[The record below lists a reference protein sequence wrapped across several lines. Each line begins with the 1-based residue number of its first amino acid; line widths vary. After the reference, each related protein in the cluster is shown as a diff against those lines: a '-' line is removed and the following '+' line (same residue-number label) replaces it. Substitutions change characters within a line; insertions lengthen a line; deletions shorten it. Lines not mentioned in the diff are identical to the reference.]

1 MESLSM
7 ETEESVID
15 GRVETPVDEKPVE
28 VTPVQVCET
37 RVQTPEM
44 EKLLD
49 QPVNTLD
56 VTKLSYEVQQG
67 YRVFVEMSGDS
78 YKNVTWPFMEPVDAE
93 ALGLWDYHEKI
104 KEPMSLHQIGCKF
117 NKYEYNSIT
126 EVIADIRLI
135 LENCYRYNGANHWVS
150 KLGHKMEKILEQKL
164 ALLNRSLRDKVSLE
178 ATMTLKNDFVTAAVP
193 GEGMGRRRTVPRVSY
208 NKMINGEESSSLLT
222 HLKIQED
229 IEERER
235 RRVREK
241 EKKEANLV
249 LLQDLAEWEEKELGA
264 DVMKQLHSL
273 WEIPSLASLLFLL
286 KDCLYIPDLSI
297 TELELSFVYAN
308 KSSLLA
314 RIYTA
319 LLVTPHQRKSLF
331 KKPPMKF
338 KVWES
343 KLCERMNIW
352 YKAAEKDGQELICH
366 QYGLD
371 MALFDVLGD
380 LNPLSDKSYMDLTL
394 HQRVWI
400 LKCLCDNSLVRDYD
414 VREHLAYTPATDQRE
429 LLLGYDRDNWSYVY
443 FPIFSSTDLRVYK
456 QCPLEFPAVTKR
468 KKKIT
473 PPTAPPPPLGKT
485 KMTPARP
492 ATPTQVKRN
501 SRLRKL
507 REVTPSP
514 EPETASAAME
524 EEDATEPKNSISEG
538 FELVAYDIET
548 LQRLCEQFDEPPLP
562 PKKRGRKPKPPPPR
576 KKCEVDLHQTLCA
589 LFEDLEKYEVSFS
602 KLLSKAKIKIMKES
616 QEPEPEEEP
625 EEIIQDEEEE
635 LEEWGSEGSIGD
647 EIQDAGAQ
655 NMSSDEDFVLET
667 EEHGKNSKAPETK
680 TDHEQEKNKGV
691 SATPVIMIPQ
701 KRKAELENSSNERKQ
716 FKASAHPVN
725 ESKPCSISIQTTPLK
740 IKKQKKTTD
749 VKSTSTGVSQAK
761 SSVVPQVSSVIHVP
775 SGLRMVK
782 DGRVSVGTARSGV
795 STANTNTVTGTT
807 LKTLTSGGVLV
818 VASSPSGNINQANSS
833 TFRIHPKLPVIL
845 NKAGSATVPKVKS
858 TVAEGT
864 SNTASK
870 NISPTASAT
879 QQSPAQLA
887 ATLPGIGKVMFVT
900 STGVPLQVLRAVP
913 VSKQSLLQGI
923 SVTLGSTTSSSP
935 VQVVSSSSGQSSSAS
950 AVART
955 SNSTSGNLTSTTSS
969 PSTTVPVQLVKQ
981 MPASCQ
987 PIAQIKTSNTD
998 FAVNSN
1004 SSSSSLPAST
1014 RATVPLNVLNAA
1026 LGLKSTSGQA
1036 KLVTTV
1042 TSNNESSSHN
1052 VSLTSLA
1059 LVQTGAVQP
1068 SSSSSPVQSTG
1079 PQTPSSKV
1087 VLSVVAPNA
1096 ASKSSTSQPTSNVMT
1111 TSASPVNPAVIL
1123 LRHPVTGGVMPVTLK
1138 GGTVVVTTPSTTQ
1151 QVVLIRNSNVV
1162 SSSSTTNAVTVVSS
1176 LGGKVVLS
1184 PSVSSTKQGVFQ
1196 CKPKISSILPASKP
1210 LDKESMTSLAEGST
1224 STADSLSGL
1233 INSTAQATLPITKE
1247 ITSTTTL
1254 GSNLTALVKTE
1265 AHSKPTSCS
1274 NDEQFATKTNTSAQA
1289 SSSNG
1294 QPCDE
1299 ELNRLYDYE
1308 VSHAGDANQTLLGT
1322 TKPSDKVTITT
1333 AAIDS
1338 RLRQINL
1345 TKTEENVQP
1354 SKTISPGLERT
1365 PGSNIDNEKLD
1376 LSKKGKVIKNSGDLS
1391 LDLTC
1396 YETSVGDST
1405 GCEESD
1411 DSAPN
1416 GRCREVLNNEGKL
1429 CNGIAC
1435 AVSQTNSPKENKV
1448 DCRERNIPA
1457 KTDQISNGIL
1467 VTKS

>member
-1 MESLSM
+1 MYSL
-7 ETEESVID
+7 
-15 GRVETPVDEKPVE
+15 
-28 VTPVQVCET
+28 
-37 RVQTPEM
+37 
-44 EKLLD
+44 
-49 QPVNTLD
+49 
-56 VTKLSYEVQQG
+56 
-67 YRVFVEMSGDS
+67 
-78 YKNVTWPFMEPVDAE
+78 
-93 ALGLWDYHEKI
+93 
-104 KEPMSLHQIGCKF
+104 
-117 NKYEYNSIT
+117 
-126 EVIADIRLI
+126 
-135 LENCYRYNGANHWVS
+135 
-150 KLGHKMEKILEQKL
+150 
-164 ALLNRSLRDKVSLE
+164 
-178 ATMTLKNDFVTAAVP
+178 
-193 GEGMGRRRTVPRVSY
+193 
-208 NKMINGEESSSLLT
+208 
-222 HLKIQED
+222 
-229 IEERER
+229 
-235 RRVREK
+235 
-241 EKKEANLV
+241 
-249 LLQDLAEWEEKELGA
+249 
-264 DVMKQLHSL
+264 
-273 WEIPSLASLLFLL
+273 
-286 KDCLYIPDLSI
+286 
-297 TELELSFVYAN
+297 
-308 KSSLLA
+308 
-314 RIYTA
+314 
-319 LLVTPHQRKSLF
+319 
-331 KKPPMKF
+331 
-338 KVWES
+338 
-343 KLCERMNIW
+343 
-352 YKAAEKDGQELICH
+352 
-366 QYGLD
+366 
-371 MALFDVLGD
+371 
-380 LNPLSDKSYMDLTL
+380 
-394 HQRVWI
+394 
-400 LKCLCDNSLVRDYD
+400 
-414 VREHLAYTPATDQRE
+414 
-429 LLLGYDRDNWSYVY
+429 
-443 FPIFSSTDLRVYK
+443 
-456 QCPLEFPAVTKR
+456 
-468 KKKIT
+468 
-473 PPTAPPPPLGKT
+473 
-485 KMTPARP
+485 
-492 ATPTQVKRN
+492 
-501 SRLRKL
+501 
-507 REVTPSP
+507 
-514 EPETASAAME
+514 
-524 EEDATEPKNSISEG
+524 
-538 FELVAYDIET
+538 
-548 LQRLCEQFDEPPLP
+548 
-562 PKKRGRKPKPPPPR
+562 
-576 KKCEVDLHQTLCA
+576 
-589 LFEDLEKYEVSFS
+589 
-602 KLLSKAKIKIMKES
+602 
-616 QEPEPEEEP
+616 

-667 EEHGKNSKAPETK
+667 EEHGKNSKVPETK
-680 TDHEQEKNKGV
+680 TDHEQDKNKGV
-691 SATPVIMIPQ
+691 SGTPVIMIPQ

-716 FKASAHPVN
+716 FKASTHPVN

-740 IKKQKKTTD
+740 IKKQKKATD

-782 DGRVSVGTARSGV
+782 DGRLSVGTARSGV

-818 VASSPSGNINQANSS
+818 VASSPSGNINQGNSS

-845 NKAGSATVPKVKS
+845 NKAASATVPKVKS
-858 TVAEGT
+858 TEAEGT

-870 NISPTASAT
+870 NISATASAT

-950 AVART
+950 AVARS
-955 SNSTSGNLTSTTSS
+955 SNSTSGHLTSTTSS

-981 MPASCQ
+981 TPASCQ

-998 FAVNSN
+998 FAANSN

-1036 KLVTTV
+1036 KLGTTV

-1224 STADSLSGL
+1224 STVDSLSGL

-1254 GSNLTALVKTE
+1254 GSNSTALVKTE

>member
-1 MESLSM
+1 
-7 ETEESVID
+7 
-15 GRVETPVDEKPVE
+15 
-28 VTPVQVCET
+28 
-37 RVQTPEM
+37 
-44 EKLLD
+44 
-49 QPVNTLD
+49 
-56 VTKLSYEVQQG
+56 
-67 YRVFVEMSGDS
+67 
-78 YKNVTWPFMEPVDAE
+78 
-93 ALGLWDYHEKI
+93 
-104 KEPMSLHQIGCKF
+104 
-117 NKYEYNSIT
+117 
-126 EVIADIRLI
+126 
-135 LENCYRYNGANHWVS
+135 
-150 KLGHKMEKILEQKL
+150 
-164 ALLNRSLRDKVSLE
+164 
-178 ATMTLKNDFVTAAVP
+178 
-193 GEGMGRRRTVPRVSY
+193 
-208 NKMINGEESSSLLT
+208 
-222 HLKIQED
+222 
-229 IEERER
+229 
-235 RRVREK
+235 
-241 EKKEANLV
+241 
-249 LLQDLAEWEEKELGA
+249 
-264 DVMKQLHSL
+264 
-273 WEIPSLASLLFLL
+273 
-286 KDCLYIPDLSI
+286 
-297 TELELSFVYAN
+297 
-308 KSSLLA
+308 
-314 RIYTA
+314 
-319 LLVTPHQRKSLF
+319 
-331 KKPPMKF
+331 
-338 KVWES
+338 
-343 KLCERMNIW
+343 
-352 YKAAEKDGQELICH
+352 
-366 QYGLD
+366 
-371 MALFDVLGD
+371 
-380 LNPLSDKSYMDLTL
+380 
-394 HQRVWI
+394 
-400 LKCLCDNSLVRDYD
+400 
-414 VREHLAYTPATDQRE
+414 
-429 LLLGYDRDNWSYVY
+429 
-443 FPIFSSTDLRVYK
+443 
-456 QCPLEFPAVTKR
+456 
-468 KKKIT
+468 
-473 PPTAPPPPLGKT
+473 
-485 KMTPARP
+485 
-492 ATPTQVKRN
+492 
-501 SRLRKL
+501 
-507 REVTPSP
+507 
-514 EPETASAAME
+514 
-524 EEDATEPKNSISEG
+524 
-538 FELVAYDIET
+538 
-548 LQRLCEQFDEPPLP
+548 
-562 PKKRGRKPKPPPPR
+562 
-576 KKCEVDLHQTLCA
+576 
-589 LFEDLEKYEVSFS
+589 
-602 KLLSKAKIKIMKES
+602 
-616 QEPEPEEEP
+616 
-625 EEIIQDEEEE
+625 
-635 LEEWGSEGSIGD
+635 
-647 EIQDAGAQ
+647 
-655 NMSSDEDFVLET
+655 MSSDEDFVLET
-667 EEHGKNSKAPETK
+667 EEHGKNSKVPETK
-680 TDHEQEKNKGV
+680 TDHEQDKNKGV
-691 SATPVIMIPQ
+691 SGTPVIMIPQ

-716 FKASAHPVN
+716 FKASTHPVN

-740 IKKQKKTTD
+740 IKKQKKATD

-782 DGRVSVGTARSGV
+782 DGRLSVGTARSGV

-818 VASSPSGNINQANSS
+818 VASSPSGNINQGNSS

-845 NKAGSATVPKVKS
+845 NKAASATVPKVKS
-858 TVAEGT
+858 TEAEGT

-870 NISPTASAT
+870 NISATASAT

-950 AVART
+950 AVARS
-955 SNSTSGNLTSTTSS
+955 SNSTSGHLTSTTSS

-981 MPASCQ
+981 TPASCQ

-998 FAVNSN
+998 FAANSN

-1224 STADSLSGL
+1224 STVDSLSGL

-1254 GSNLTALVKTE
+1254 GSNSTALVKTE

>member
-1 MESLSM
+1 MIM
-7 ETEESVID
+7 
-15 GRVETPVDEKPVE
+15 
-28 VTPVQVCET
+28 
-37 RVQTPEM
+37 
-44 EKLLD
+44 
-49 QPVNTLD
+49 
-56 VTKLSYEVQQG
+56 
-67 YRVFVEMSGDS
+67 
-78 YKNVTWPFMEPVDAE
+78 
-93 ALGLWDYHEKI
+93 
-104 KEPMSLHQIGCKF
+104 
-117 NKYEYNSIT
+117 
-126 EVIADIRLI
+126 
-135 LENCYRYNGANHWVS
+135 
-150 KLGHKMEKILEQKL
+150 
-164 ALLNRSLRDKVSLE
+164 
-178 ATMTLKNDFVTAAVP
+178 TMFFF
-193 GEGMGRRRTVPRVSY
+193 SFFF
-208 NKMINGEESSSLLT
+208 
-222 HLKIQED
+222 
-229 IEERER
+229 
-235 RRVREK
+235 
-241 EKKEANLV
+241 
-249 LLQDLAEWEEKELGA
+249 
-264 DVMKQLHSL
+264 LHSL
-273 WEIPSLASLLFLL
+273 
-286 KDCLYIPDLSI
+286 
-297 TELELSFVYAN
+297 
-308 KSSLLA
+308 
-314 RIYTA
+314 
-319 LLVTPHQRKSLF
+319 
-331 KKPPMKF
+331 
-338 KVWES
+338 
-343 KLCERMNIW
+343 
-352 YKAAEKDGQELICH
+352 
-366 QYGLD
+366 
-371 MALFDVLGD
+371 
-380 LNPLSDKSYMDLTL
+380 
-394 HQRVWI
+394 
-400 LKCLCDNSLVRDYD
+400 
-414 VREHLAYTPATDQRE
+414 
-429 LLLGYDRDNWSYVY
+429 
-443 FPIFSSTDLRVYK
+443 
-456 QCPLEFPAVTKR
+456 
-468 KKKIT
+468 
-473 PPTAPPPPLGKT
+473 
-485 KMTPARP
+485 
-492 ATPTQVKRN
+492 
-501 SRLRKL
+501 
-507 REVTPSP
+507 
-514 EPETASAAME
+514 
-524 EEDATEPKNSISEG
+524 
-538 FELVAYDIET
+538 
-548 LQRLCEQFDEPPLP
+548 
-562 PKKRGRKPKPPPPR
+562 
-576 KKCEVDLHQTLCA
+576 
-589 LFEDLEKYEVSFS
+589 
-602 KLLSKAKIKIMKES
+602 
-616 QEPEPEEEP
+616 

-680 TDHEQEKNKGV
+680 TDHEQDKGV

-701 KRKAELENSSNERKQ
+701 KRKAELENPSNERKQ
-716 FKASAHPVN
+716 LKASTHPVN

-740 IKKQKKTTD
+740 IKKQKKATD

-782 DGRVSVGTARSGV
+782 DGRLSVGTARSGV

-818 VASSPSGNINQANSS
+818 VASSPSANINQANSS
-833 TFRIHPKLPVIL
+833 TFRIHPKHPVIL
-845 NKAGSATVPKVKS
+845 NKAASATVPKVKS
-858 TVAEGT
+858 TEAEAT

-870 NISPTASAT
+870 NISPTTSAT

-887 ATLPGIGKVMFVT
+887 ATLPGIGKVVFVT

-950 AVART
+950 AVARS
-955 SNSTSGNLTSTTSS
+955 SNSTSGHLTSTTSS

-981 MPASCQ
+981 TPASCQ

-998 FAVNSN
+998 FAANSN
-1004 SSSSSLPAST
+1004 SSSSSLSAST

-1059 LVQTGAVQP
+1059 LAQTGAVQP

-1079 PQTPSSKV
+1079 SQTPSSKV

-1096 ASKSSTSQPTSNVMT
+1096 ASKSSTSQPTSKVMT
-1111 TSASPVNPAVIL
+1111 TNASPVNPAVIL

-1224 STADSLSGL
+1224 STADSVSGL
-1233 INSTAQATLPITKE
+1233 INSTAQTTLPITKE

-1254 GSNLTALVKTE
+1254 GSNSTALVKTE

-1308 VSHAGDANQTLLGT
+1308 VSHAGDANQTLPDT

>member
-1 MESLSM
+1 MTMFFFTFFLYSL
-7 ETEESVID
+7 
-15 GRVETPVDEKPVE
+15 
-28 VTPVQVCET
+28 
-37 RVQTPEM
+37 
-44 EKLLD
+44 
-49 QPVNTLD
+49 
-56 VTKLSYEVQQG
+56 
-67 YRVFVEMSGDS
+67 
-78 YKNVTWPFMEPVDAE
+78 
-93 ALGLWDYHEKI
+93 
-104 KEPMSLHQIGCKF
+104 
-117 NKYEYNSIT
+117 
-126 EVIADIRLI
+126 
-135 LENCYRYNGANHWVS
+135 
-150 KLGHKMEKILEQKL
+150 
-164 ALLNRSLRDKVSLE
+164 
-178 ATMTLKNDFVTAAVP
+178 
-193 GEGMGRRRTVPRVSY
+193 
-208 NKMINGEESSSLLT
+208 
-222 HLKIQED
+222 
-229 IEERER
+229 
-235 RRVREK
+235 
-241 EKKEANLV
+241 
-249 LLQDLAEWEEKELGA
+249 
-264 DVMKQLHSL
+264 
-273 WEIPSLASLLFLL
+273 
-286 KDCLYIPDLSI
+286 
-297 TELELSFVYAN
+297 
-308 KSSLLA
+308 
-314 RIYTA
+314 
-319 LLVTPHQRKSLF
+319 
-331 KKPPMKF
+331 
-338 KVWES
+338 
-343 KLCERMNIW
+343 
-352 YKAAEKDGQELICH
+352 
-366 QYGLD
+366 
-371 MALFDVLGD
+371 
-380 LNPLSDKSYMDLTL
+380 
-394 HQRVWI
+394 
-400 LKCLCDNSLVRDYD
+400 
-414 VREHLAYTPATDQRE
+414 
-429 LLLGYDRDNWSYVY
+429 
-443 FPIFSSTDLRVYK
+443 
-456 QCPLEFPAVTKR
+456 
-468 KKKIT
+468 
-473 PPTAPPPPLGKT
+473 
-485 KMTPARP
+485 
-492 ATPTQVKRN
+492 
-501 SRLRKL
+501 
-507 REVTPSP
+507 
-514 EPETASAAME
+514 
-524 EEDATEPKNSISEG
+524 
-538 FELVAYDIET
+538 
-548 LQRLCEQFDEPPLP
+548 
-562 PKKRGRKPKPPPPR
+562 
-576 KKCEVDLHQTLCA
+576 
-589 LFEDLEKYEVSFS
+589 
-602 KLLSKAKIKIMKES
+602 
-616 QEPEPEEEP
+616 

-667 EEHGKNSKAPETK
+667 EEHGKNSKVPETK
-680 TDHEQEKNKGV
+680 TDHEQDKNKGV
-691 SATPVIMIPQ
+691 SGTPVIMIPQ

-716 FKASAHPVN
+716 FKASTHPVN

-740 IKKQKKTTD
+740 IKKQKKATD

-782 DGRVSVGTARSGV
+782 DGRLSVGTARSGV

-818 VASSPSGNINQANSS
+818 VASSPSGNINQGNSS

-845 NKAGSATVPKVKS
+845 NKAASATVPKVKS
-858 TVAEGT
+858 TEAEGT

-870 NISPTASAT
+870 NISPTVSAT

-950 AVART
+950 AVARS
-955 SNSTSGNLTSTTSS
+955 SNSTSGHLTSTTSS

-981 MPASCQ
+981 TPASCQ

-998 FAVNSN
+998 FAANSN

-1042 TSNNESSSHN
+1042 TSNKESSSRN

-1254 GSNLTALVKTE
+1254 GSNSTALVKTE

-1376 LSKKGKVIKNSGDLS
+1376 LSKKGKVIKSSGDLS

>member
-1 MESLSM
+1 
-7 ETEESVID
+7 
-15 GRVETPVDEKPVE
+15 
-28 VTPVQVCET
+28 
-37 RVQTPEM
+37 
-44 EKLLD
+44 
-49 QPVNTLD
+49 
-56 VTKLSYEVQQG
+56 
-67 YRVFVEMSGDS
+67 
-78 YKNVTWPFMEPVDAE
+78 
-93 ALGLWDYHEKI
+93 
-104 KEPMSLHQIGCKF
+104 
-117 NKYEYNSIT
+117 
-126 EVIADIRLI
+126 
-135 LENCYRYNGANHWVS
+135 
-150 KLGHKMEKILEQKL
+150 
-164 ALLNRSLRDKVSLE
+164 
-178 ATMTLKNDFVTAAVP
+178 
-193 GEGMGRRRTVPRVSY
+193 
-208 NKMINGEESSSLLT
+208 
-222 HLKIQED
+222 
-229 IEERER
+229 
-235 RRVREK
+235 
-241 EKKEANLV
+241 
-249 LLQDLAEWEEKELGA
+249 
-264 DVMKQLHSL
+264 
-273 WEIPSLASLLFLL
+273 
-286 KDCLYIPDLSI
+286 
-297 TELELSFVYAN
+297 
-308 KSSLLA
+308 
-314 RIYTA
+314 
-319 LLVTPHQRKSLF
+319 
-331 KKPPMKF
+331 
-338 KVWES
+338 
-343 KLCERMNIW
+343 
-352 YKAAEKDGQELICH
+352 
-366 QYGLD
+366 
-371 MALFDVLGD
+371 
-380 LNPLSDKSYMDLTL
+380 
-394 HQRVWI
+394 
-400 LKCLCDNSLVRDYD
+400 
-414 VREHLAYTPATDQRE
+414 
-429 LLLGYDRDNWSYVY
+429 
-443 FPIFSSTDLRVYK
+443 
-456 QCPLEFPAVTKR
+456 
-468 KKKIT
+468 
-473 PPTAPPPPLGKT
+473 
-485 KMTPARP
+485 
-492 ATPTQVKRN
+492 
-501 SRLRKL
+501 
-507 REVTPSP
+507 
-514 EPETASAAME
+514 
-524 EEDATEPKNSISEG
+524 
-538 FELVAYDIET
+538 
-548 LQRLCEQFDEPPLP
+548 
-562 PKKRGRKPKPPPPR
+562 
-576 KKCEVDLHQTLCA
+576 
-589 LFEDLEKYEVSFS
+589 
-602 KLLSKAKIKIMKES
+602 
-616 QEPEPEEEP
+616 
-625 EEIIQDEEEE
+625 
-635 LEEWGSEGSIGD
+635 
-647 EIQDAGAQ
+647 
-655 NMSSDEDFVLET
+655 MSSDEDFVLET

-680 TDHEQEKNKGV
+680 TDHEQDKNKGV
-691 SATPVIMIPQ
+691 SGTPVIMIPQ

-716 FKASAHPVN
+716 FKASTHPVN

-740 IKKQKKTTD
+740 IKKQKKATD

-782 DGRVSVGTARSGV
+782 DGRLSVGTARSGV

-818 VASSPSGNINQANSS
+818 VASSPSGNINQGNSS

-845 NKAGSATVPKVKS
+845 NKAASATVPKVKS
-858 TVAEGT
+858 TEAEGT

-950 AVART
+950 AVARS
-955 SNSTSGNLTSTTSS
+955 SNSTSGHLTSTTSS

-981 MPASCQ
+981 TPASCQ

-998 FAVNSN
+998 FAANSN

-1042 TSNNESSSHN
+1042 TSNKESSSHN

-1254 GSNLTALVKTE
+1254 GSNSTALVKTE

-1376 LSKKGKVIKNSGDLS
+1376 LSKKGKVIKSSGDLS

-1467 VTKS
+1467 VTKSWTFITGAS

>member
-1 MESLSM
+1 MYSL
-7 ETEESVID
+7 
-15 GRVETPVDEKPVE
+15 
-28 VTPVQVCET
+28 
-37 RVQTPEM
+37 
-44 EKLLD
+44 
-49 QPVNTLD
+49 
-56 VTKLSYEVQQG
+56 
-67 YRVFVEMSGDS
+67 
-78 YKNVTWPFMEPVDAE
+78 
-93 ALGLWDYHEKI
+93 
-104 KEPMSLHQIGCKF
+104 
-117 NKYEYNSIT
+117 
-126 EVIADIRLI
+126 
-135 LENCYRYNGANHWVS
+135 
-150 KLGHKMEKILEQKL
+150 
-164 ALLNRSLRDKVSLE
+164 
-178 ATMTLKNDFVTAAVP
+178 
-193 GEGMGRRRTVPRVSY
+193 
-208 NKMINGEESSSLLT
+208 
-222 HLKIQED
+222 
-229 IEERER
+229 
-235 RRVREK
+235 
-241 EKKEANLV
+241 
-249 LLQDLAEWEEKELGA
+249 
-264 DVMKQLHSL
+264 
-273 WEIPSLASLLFLL
+273 
-286 KDCLYIPDLSI
+286 
-297 TELELSFVYAN
+297 
-308 KSSLLA
+308 
-314 RIYTA
+314 
-319 LLVTPHQRKSLF
+319 
-331 KKPPMKF
+331 
-338 KVWES
+338 
-343 KLCERMNIW
+343 
-352 YKAAEKDGQELICH
+352 
-366 QYGLD
+366 
-371 MALFDVLGD
+371 
-380 LNPLSDKSYMDLTL
+380 
-394 HQRVWI
+394 
-400 LKCLCDNSLVRDYD
+400 
-414 VREHLAYTPATDQRE
+414 
-429 LLLGYDRDNWSYVY
+429 
-443 FPIFSSTDLRVYK
+443 
-456 QCPLEFPAVTKR
+456 
-468 KKKIT
+468 
-473 PPTAPPPPLGKT
+473 
-485 KMTPARP
+485 
-492 ATPTQVKRN
+492 
-501 SRLRKL
+501 
-507 REVTPSP
+507 
-514 EPETASAAME
+514 
-524 EEDATEPKNSISEG
+524 
-538 FELVAYDIET
+538 
-548 LQRLCEQFDEPPLP
+548 
-562 PKKRGRKPKPPPPR
+562 
-576 KKCEVDLHQTLCA
+576 
-589 LFEDLEKYEVSFS
+589 
-602 KLLSKAKIKIMKES
+602 
-616 QEPEPEEEP
+616 

-667 EEHGKNSKAPETK
+667 EEHGKNSKVPETK
-680 TDHEQEKNKGV
+680 TDHEQDKNKGV
-691 SATPVIMIPQ
+691 SGTPVIMIPQ

-716 FKASAHPVN
+716 FKASTHPVN

-740 IKKQKKTTD
+740 IKKQKKATD

-782 DGRVSVGTARSGV
+782 DGRLSVGTARSGV

-818 VASSPSGNINQANSS
+818 VASSPSGNINQGNSS

-845 NKAGSATVPKVKS
+845 NKAASATVPKVKS
-858 TVAEGT
+858 TEAEGT

-870 NISPTASAT
+870 NISPTVSAT

-950 AVART
+950 AVARS
-955 SNSTSGNLTSTTSS
+955 SNSTSGHLTSTTSS

-981 MPASCQ
+981 TPASCQ

-998 FAVNSN
+998 FAANSN

-1042 TSNNESSSHN
+1042 TSNKESSSRN

-1254 GSNLTALVKTE
+1254 GSNSTALVKTE

-1308 VSHAGDANQTLLGT
+1308 VSHAGDANQTLLCT

-1376 LSKKGKVIKNSGDLS
+1376 LSKKGKVIKSSGDLS

>member
-1 MESLSM
+1 MYSL
-7 ETEESVID
+7 
-15 GRVETPVDEKPVE
+15 
-28 VTPVQVCET
+28 
-37 RVQTPEM
+37 
-44 EKLLD
+44 
-49 QPVNTLD
+49 
-56 VTKLSYEVQQG
+56 
-67 YRVFVEMSGDS
+67 
-78 YKNVTWPFMEPVDAE
+78 
-93 ALGLWDYHEKI
+93 
-104 KEPMSLHQIGCKF
+104 
-117 NKYEYNSIT
+117 
-126 EVIADIRLI
+126 
-135 LENCYRYNGANHWVS
+135 
-150 KLGHKMEKILEQKL
+150 
-164 ALLNRSLRDKVSLE
+164 
-178 ATMTLKNDFVTAAVP
+178 
-193 GEGMGRRRTVPRVSY
+193 
-208 NKMINGEESSSLLT
+208 
-222 HLKIQED
+222 
-229 IEERER
+229 
-235 RRVREK
+235 
-241 EKKEANLV
+241 
-249 LLQDLAEWEEKELGA
+249 
-264 DVMKQLHSL
+264 
-273 WEIPSLASLLFLL
+273 
-286 KDCLYIPDLSI
+286 
-297 TELELSFVYAN
+297 
-308 KSSLLA
+308 
-314 RIYTA
+314 
-319 LLVTPHQRKSLF
+319 
-331 KKPPMKF
+331 
-338 KVWES
+338 
-343 KLCERMNIW
+343 
-352 YKAAEKDGQELICH
+352 
-366 QYGLD
+366 
-371 MALFDVLGD
+371 
-380 LNPLSDKSYMDLTL
+380 
-394 HQRVWI
+394 
-400 LKCLCDNSLVRDYD
+400 
-414 VREHLAYTPATDQRE
+414 
-429 LLLGYDRDNWSYVY
+429 
-443 FPIFSSTDLRVYK
+443 
-456 QCPLEFPAVTKR
+456 
-468 KKKIT
+468 
-473 PPTAPPPPLGKT
+473 
-485 KMTPARP
+485 
-492 ATPTQVKRN
+492 
-501 SRLRKL
+501 
-507 REVTPSP
+507 
-514 EPETASAAME
+514 
-524 EEDATEPKNSISEG
+524 
-538 FELVAYDIET
+538 
-548 LQRLCEQFDEPPLP
+548 
-562 PKKRGRKPKPPPPR
+562 
-576 KKCEVDLHQTLCA
+576 
-589 LFEDLEKYEVSFS
+589 
-602 KLLSKAKIKIMKES
+602 
-616 QEPEPEEEP
+616 

-667 EEHGKNSKAPETK
+667 EEHGKNSKVPETK
-680 TDHEQEKNKGV
+680 TDHEQDKNKGV
-691 SATPVIMIPQ
+691 SGTPVIMIPQ

-716 FKASAHPVN
+716 FKASTHPVN

-740 IKKQKKTTD
+740 IKKQKKATD

-782 DGRVSVGTARSGV
+782 DGRLSVGTARSGV

-818 VASSPSGNINQANSS
+818 VASSPSGNINQGNSS

-845 NKAGSATVPKVKS
+845 NKAASATVPKVKS
-858 TVAEGT
+858 TEAEGT

-950 AVART
+950 AVARS
-955 SNSTSGNLTSTTSS
+955 SNSTSGHLTSTTSS

-981 MPASCQ
+981 TPASCQ

-998 FAVNSN
+998 FAANSN

-1042 TSNNESSSHN
+1042 TSNKESSSHN

-1254 GSNLTALVKTE
+1254 GSNSTALVKTE

-1308 VSHAGDANQTLLGT
+1308 VSHAGDANQTLLCT

-1376 LSKKGKVIKNSGDLS
+1376 LSKKGKVIKSSGDLS

>member
-1 MESLSM
+1 MYSL
-7 ETEESVID
+7 
-15 GRVETPVDEKPVE
+15 
-28 VTPVQVCET
+28 
-37 RVQTPEM
+37 
-44 EKLLD
+44 
-49 QPVNTLD
+49 
-56 VTKLSYEVQQG
+56 
-67 YRVFVEMSGDS
+67 
-78 YKNVTWPFMEPVDAE
+78 
-93 ALGLWDYHEKI
+93 
-104 KEPMSLHQIGCKF
+104 
-117 NKYEYNSIT
+117 
-126 EVIADIRLI
+126 
-135 LENCYRYNGANHWVS
+135 
-150 KLGHKMEKILEQKL
+150 
-164 ALLNRSLRDKVSLE
+164 
-178 ATMTLKNDFVTAAVP
+178 
-193 GEGMGRRRTVPRVSY
+193 
-208 NKMINGEESSSLLT
+208 
-222 HLKIQED
+222 
-229 IEERER
+229 
-235 RRVREK
+235 
-241 EKKEANLV
+241 
-249 LLQDLAEWEEKELGA
+249 
-264 DVMKQLHSL
+264 
-273 WEIPSLASLLFLL
+273 
-286 KDCLYIPDLSI
+286 
-297 TELELSFVYAN
+297 
-308 KSSLLA
+308 
-314 RIYTA
+314 
-319 LLVTPHQRKSLF
+319 
-331 KKPPMKF
+331 
-338 KVWES
+338 
-343 KLCERMNIW
+343 
-352 YKAAEKDGQELICH
+352 
-366 QYGLD
+366 
-371 MALFDVLGD
+371 
-380 LNPLSDKSYMDLTL
+380 
-394 HQRVWI
+394 
-400 LKCLCDNSLVRDYD
+400 
-414 VREHLAYTPATDQRE
+414 
-429 LLLGYDRDNWSYVY
+429 
-443 FPIFSSTDLRVYK
+443 
-456 QCPLEFPAVTKR
+456 
-468 KKKIT
+468 
-473 PPTAPPPPLGKT
+473 
-485 KMTPARP
+485 
-492 ATPTQVKRN
+492 
-501 SRLRKL
+501 
-507 REVTPSP
+507 
-514 EPETASAAME
+514 
-524 EEDATEPKNSISEG
+524 
-538 FELVAYDIET
+538 
-548 LQRLCEQFDEPPLP
+548 
-562 PKKRGRKPKPPPPR
+562 
-576 KKCEVDLHQTLCA
+576 
-589 LFEDLEKYEVSFS
+589 
-602 KLLSKAKIKIMKES
+602 
-616 QEPEPEEEP
+616 

-667 EEHGKNSKAPETK
+667 EEHGKNSKVPETK
-680 TDHEQEKNKGV
+680 TDHEQDKNKGV
-691 SATPVIMIPQ
+691 SGTPVIMIPQ

-716 FKASAHPVN
+716 FKASTHPVN

-740 IKKQKKTTD
+740 IKKQKKATD

-782 DGRVSVGTARSGV
+782 DGRLSVGTARSGV

-818 VASSPSGNINQANSS
+818 VASSPSGNINQGNSS

-845 NKAGSATVPKVKS
+845 NKAASATVPKVKS
-858 TVAEGT
+858 TEAEGT

-950 AVART
+950 AVARS
-955 SNSTSGNLTSTTSS
+955 SNSTSGHLTSTTSS

-981 MPASCQ
+981 TPASCQ

-998 FAVNSN
+998 FAANSN

-1042 TSNNESSSHN
+1042 TSNKESSSRN

-1096 ASKSSTSQPTSNVMT
+1096 ASKSSTSAPTSNVMT

-1254 GSNLTALVKTE
+1254 GSNSTALVKTE

-1308 VSHAGDANQTLLGT
+1308 VSHAGDANQTLLCT

-1376 LSKKGKVIKNSGDLS
+1376 LSKKGKVIKSSGDLS

>member
-1 MESLSM
+1 MYSL
-7 ETEESVID
+7 
-15 GRVETPVDEKPVE
+15 
-28 VTPVQVCET
+28 
-37 RVQTPEM
+37 
-44 EKLLD
+44 
-49 QPVNTLD
+49 
-56 VTKLSYEVQQG
+56 
-67 YRVFVEMSGDS
+67 
-78 YKNVTWPFMEPVDAE
+78 
-93 ALGLWDYHEKI
+93 
-104 KEPMSLHQIGCKF
+104 
-117 NKYEYNSIT
+117 
-126 EVIADIRLI
+126 
-135 LENCYRYNGANHWVS
+135 
-150 KLGHKMEKILEQKL
+150 
-164 ALLNRSLRDKVSLE
+164 
-178 ATMTLKNDFVTAAVP
+178 
-193 GEGMGRRRTVPRVSY
+193 
-208 NKMINGEESSSLLT
+208 
-222 HLKIQED
+222 
-229 IEERER
+229 
-235 RRVREK
+235 
-241 EKKEANLV
+241 
-249 LLQDLAEWEEKELGA
+249 
-264 DVMKQLHSL
+264 
-273 WEIPSLASLLFLL
+273 
-286 KDCLYIPDLSI
+286 
-297 TELELSFVYAN
+297 
-308 KSSLLA
+308 
-314 RIYTA
+314 
-319 LLVTPHQRKSLF
+319 
-331 KKPPMKF
+331 
-338 KVWES
+338 
-343 KLCERMNIW
+343 
-352 YKAAEKDGQELICH
+352 
-366 QYGLD
+366 
-371 MALFDVLGD
+371 
-380 LNPLSDKSYMDLTL
+380 
-394 HQRVWI
+394 
-400 LKCLCDNSLVRDYD
+400 
-414 VREHLAYTPATDQRE
+414 
-429 LLLGYDRDNWSYVY
+429 
-443 FPIFSSTDLRVYK
+443 
-456 QCPLEFPAVTKR
+456 
-468 KKKIT
+468 
-473 PPTAPPPPLGKT
+473 
-485 KMTPARP
+485 
-492 ATPTQVKRN
+492 
-501 SRLRKL
+501 
-507 REVTPSP
+507 
-514 EPETASAAME
+514 
-524 EEDATEPKNSISEG
+524 
-538 FELVAYDIET
+538 
-548 LQRLCEQFDEPPLP
+548 
-562 PKKRGRKPKPPPPR
+562 
-576 KKCEVDLHQTLCA
+576 
-589 LFEDLEKYEVSFS
+589 
-602 KLLSKAKIKIMKES
+602 
-616 QEPEPEEEP
+616 

-667 EEHGKNSKAPETK
+667 EEHGKNSKVPETK
-680 TDHEQEKNKGV
+680 TDHEQDKNKGV
-691 SATPVIMIPQ
+691 SGTPVIMIPQ

-716 FKASAHPVN
+716 FKASTHPVN

-740 IKKQKKTTD
+740 IKKQKKATD

-782 DGRVSVGTARSGV
+782 DGRLSVGTARSGV

-818 VASSPSGNINQANSS
+818 VASSPSGNINQGNSS

-845 NKAGSATVPKVKS
+845 NKAASATVPKVKS
-858 TVAEGT
+858 TEAEGT

-950 AVART
+950 AVARS
-955 SNSTSGNLTSTTSS
+955 SNSTSGHLTSTTSS

-981 MPASCQ
+981 TPASCQ

-998 FAVNSN
+998 FAANSN

-1042 TSNNESSSHN
+1042 TSNKESSSHN

-1254 GSNLTALVKTE
+1254 GSNSTALVKTE

-1308 VSHAGDANQTLLGT
+1308 VSHAGDAYQTLLCT

-1376 LSKKGKVIKNSGDLS
+1376 LSKKGKVIKSSGDLS

>member
-1 MESLSM
+1 MYSL
-7 ETEESVID
+7 
-15 GRVETPVDEKPVE
+15 
-28 VTPVQVCET
+28 
-37 RVQTPEM
+37 
-44 EKLLD
+44 
-49 QPVNTLD
+49 
-56 VTKLSYEVQQG
+56 
-67 YRVFVEMSGDS
+67 
-78 YKNVTWPFMEPVDAE
+78 
-93 ALGLWDYHEKI
+93 
-104 KEPMSLHQIGCKF
+104 
-117 NKYEYNSIT
+117 
-126 EVIADIRLI
+126 
-135 LENCYRYNGANHWVS
+135 
-150 KLGHKMEKILEQKL
+150 
-164 ALLNRSLRDKVSLE
+164 
-178 ATMTLKNDFVTAAVP
+178 
-193 GEGMGRRRTVPRVSY
+193 
-208 NKMINGEESSSLLT
+208 
-222 HLKIQED
+222 
-229 IEERER
+229 
-235 RRVREK
+235 
-241 EKKEANLV
+241 
-249 LLQDLAEWEEKELGA
+249 
-264 DVMKQLHSL
+264 
-273 WEIPSLASLLFLL
+273 
-286 KDCLYIPDLSI
+286 
-297 TELELSFVYAN
+297 
-308 KSSLLA
+308 
-314 RIYTA
+314 
-319 LLVTPHQRKSLF
+319 
-331 KKPPMKF
+331 
-338 KVWES
+338 
-343 KLCERMNIW
+343 
-352 YKAAEKDGQELICH
+352 
-366 QYGLD
+366 
-371 MALFDVLGD
+371 
-380 LNPLSDKSYMDLTL
+380 
-394 HQRVWI
+394 
-400 LKCLCDNSLVRDYD
+400 
-414 VREHLAYTPATDQRE
+414 
-429 LLLGYDRDNWSYVY
+429 
-443 FPIFSSTDLRVYK
+443 
-456 QCPLEFPAVTKR
+456 
-468 KKKIT
+468 
-473 PPTAPPPPLGKT
+473 
-485 KMTPARP
+485 
-492 ATPTQVKRN
+492 
-501 SRLRKL
+501 
-507 REVTPSP
+507 
-514 EPETASAAME
+514 
-524 EEDATEPKNSISEG
+524 
-538 FELVAYDIET
+538 
-548 LQRLCEQFDEPPLP
+548 
-562 PKKRGRKPKPPPPR
+562 
-576 KKCEVDLHQTLCA
+576 
-589 LFEDLEKYEVSFS
+589 
-602 KLLSKAKIKIMKES
+602 
-616 QEPEPEEEP
+616 

-667 EEHGKNSKAPETK
+667 EEHGKNSKVPETK
-680 TDHEQEKNKGV
+680 TDHEQDKNKGV
-691 SATPVIMIPQ
+691 SGTPVIMIPQ

-716 FKASAHPVN
+716 FKASTHPVN

-740 IKKQKKTTD
+740 IKKQKKATD

-782 DGRVSVGTARSGV
+782 DGRLSVGTARSGV

-818 VASSPSGNINQANSS
+818 VASSPSGNINQGNSS

-845 NKAGSATVPKVKS
+845 NKAASATVPKVKS
-858 TVAEGT
+858 TEAEGT

-870 NISPTASAT
+870 NISPTVSAT

-950 AVART
+950 AVARS
-955 SNSTSGNLTSTTSS
+955 SNSTSGHLTSTTSS

-981 MPASCQ
+981 TPASCQ

-998 FAVNSN
+998 FAANSN

-1042 TSNNESSSHN
+1042 TSNKESSSHN

-1254 GSNLTALVKTE
+1254 GSNSTALVKTE

-1308 VSHAGDANQTLLGT
+1308 VSHAGDANQTLLCT

-1376 LSKKGKVIKNSGDLS
+1376 LSKKGKVIKSSGDLS

>member
-1 MESLSM
+1 MFFFSFLYSL
-7 ETEESVID
+7 
-15 GRVETPVDEKPVE
+15 
-28 VTPVQVCET
+28 
-37 RVQTPEM
+37 
-44 EKLLD
+44 
-49 QPVNTLD
+49 
-56 VTKLSYEVQQG
+56 
-67 YRVFVEMSGDS
+67 
-78 YKNVTWPFMEPVDAE
+78 
-93 ALGLWDYHEKI
+93 
-104 KEPMSLHQIGCKF
+104 
-117 NKYEYNSIT
+117 
-126 EVIADIRLI
+126 
-135 LENCYRYNGANHWVS
+135 
-150 KLGHKMEKILEQKL
+150 
-164 ALLNRSLRDKVSLE
+164 
-178 ATMTLKNDFVTAAVP
+178 
-193 GEGMGRRRTVPRVSY
+193 
-208 NKMINGEESSSLLT
+208 
-222 HLKIQED
+222 
-229 IEERER
+229 
-235 RRVREK
+235 
-241 EKKEANLV
+241 
-249 LLQDLAEWEEKELGA
+249 
-264 DVMKQLHSL
+264 
-273 WEIPSLASLLFLL
+273 
-286 KDCLYIPDLSI
+286 
-297 TELELSFVYAN
+297 
-308 KSSLLA
+308 
-314 RIYTA
+314 
-319 LLVTPHQRKSLF
+319 
-331 KKPPMKF
+331 
-338 KVWES
+338 
-343 KLCERMNIW
+343 
-352 YKAAEKDGQELICH
+352 
-366 QYGLD
+366 
-371 MALFDVLGD
+371 
-380 LNPLSDKSYMDLTL
+380 
-394 HQRVWI
+394 
-400 LKCLCDNSLVRDYD
+400 
-414 VREHLAYTPATDQRE
+414 
-429 LLLGYDRDNWSYVY
+429 
-443 FPIFSSTDLRVYK
+443 
-456 QCPLEFPAVTKR
+456 
-468 KKKIT
+468 
-473 PPTAPPPPLGKT
+473 
-485 KMTPARP
+485 
-492 ATPTQVKRN
+492 
-501 SRLRKL
+501 
-507 REVTPSP
+507 
-514 EPETASAAME
+514 
-524 EEDATEPKNSISEG
+524 
-538 FELVAYDIET
+538 
-548 LQRLCEQFDEPPLP
+548 
-562 PKKRGRKPKPPPPR
+562 
-576 KKCEVDLHQTLCA
+576 
-589 LFEDLEKYEVSFS
+589 
-602 KLLSKAKIKIMKES
+602 
-616 QEPEPEEEP
+616 

-680 TDHEQEKNKGV
+680 TDHEQDKNKGV
-691 SATPVIMIPQ
+691 SGTPVIMIPQ

-716 FKASAHPVN
+716 FKASTHPVN

-740 IKKQKKTTD
+740 IKKQKKATD

-782 DGRVSVGTARSGV
+782 DGRLSVGTARSGV

-818 VASSPSGNINQANSS
+818 VASSPSGNINQGNSS

-845 NKAGSATVPKVKS
+845 NKAASATVPKVKS
-858 TVAEGT
+858 TEAEGT

-950 AVART
+950 AVARS
-955 SNSTSGNLTSTTSS
+955 SNSTSGHLTSTTSS

-981 MPASCQ
+981 TPASCQ

-998 FAVNSN
+998 FAANSN

-1014 RATVPLNVLNAA
+1014 RATVPLNVLNAG

-1096 ASKSSTSQPTSNVMT
+1096 ASKSSTSEPTINVVT
-1111 TSASPVNPAVIL
+1111 TNASPVNPAVIL

-1162 SSSSTTNAVTVVSS
+1162 SSSSSTNAVTVVSS

-1224 STADSLSGL
+1224 STTDSLSGL

-1254 GSNLTALVKTE
+1254 GSNSTGLVKTE

-1274 NDEQFATKTNTSAQA
+1274 KNDEQFATKTNTSAQA

-1308 VSHAGDANQTLLGT
+1308 VSHAGDANKTLLAT

>member
-1 MESLSM
+1 MYSL
-7 ETEESVID
+7 
-15 GRVETPVDEKPVE
+15 
-28 VTPVQVCET
+28 
-37 RVQTPEM
+37 
-44 EKLLD
+44 
-49 QPVNTLD
+49 
-56 VTKLSYEVQQG
+56 
-67 YRVFVEMSGDS
+67 
-78 YKNVTWPFMEPVDAE
+78 
-93 ALGLWDYHEKI
+93 
-104 KEPMSLHQIGCKF
+104 
-117 NKYEYNSIT
+117 
-126 EVIADIRLI
+126 
-135 LENCYRYNGANHWVS
+135 
-150 KLGHKMEKILEQKL
+150 
-164 ALLNRSLRDKVSLE
+164 
-178 ATMTLKNDFVTAAVP
+178 
-193 GEGMGRRRTVPRVSY
+193 
-208 NKMINGEESSSLLT
+208 
-222 HLKIQED
+222 
-229 IEERER
+229 
-235 RRVREK
+235 
-241 EKKEANLV
+241 
-249 LLQDLAEWEEKELGA
+249 
-264 DVMKQLHSL
+264 
-273 WEIPSLASLLFLL
+273 
-286 KDCLYIPDLSI
+286 
-297 TELELSFVYAN
+297 
-308 KSSLLA
+308 
-314 RIYTA
+314 
-319 LLVTPHQRKSLF
+319 
-331 KKPPMKF
+331 
-338 KVWES
+338 
-343 KLCERMNIW
+343 
-352 YKAAEKDGQELICH
+352 
-366 QYGLD
+366 
-371 MALFDVLGD
+371 
-380 LNPLSDKSYMDLTL
+380 
-394 HQRVWI
+394 
-400 LKCLCDNSLVRDYD
+400 
-414 VREHLAYTPATDQRE
+414 
-429 LLLGYDRDNWSYVY
+429 
-443 FPIFSSTDLRVYK
+443 
-456 QCPLEFPAVTKR
+456 
-468 KKKIT
+468 
-473 PPTAPPPPLGKT
+473 
-485 KMTPARP
+485 
-492 ATPTQVKRN
+492 
-501 SRLRKL
+501 
-507 REVTPSP
+507 
-514 EPETASAAME
+514 
-524 EEDATEPKNSISEG
+524 
-538 FELVAYDIET
+538 
-548 LQRLCEQFDEPPLP
+548 
-562 PKKRGRKPKPPPPR
+562 
-576 KKCEVDLHQTLCA
+576 
-589 LFEDLEKYEVSFS
+589 
-602 KLLSKAKIKIMKES
+602 
-616 QEPEPEEEP
+616 

-655 NMSSDEDFVLET
+655 NMSSDEDFVLES

-680 TDHEQEKNKGV
+680 TDHEQDKNKGV

-716 FKASAHPVN
+716 FKASTHPVN

-740 IKKQKKTTD
+740 IKKLKKTTD
-749 VKSTSTGVSQAK
+749 VKSTSTGVSLAK

-782 DGRVSVGTARSGV
+782 DGKLSVGTARSGV
-795 STANTNTVTGTT
+795 STANTNTVTGTA

-845 NKAGSATVPKVKS
+845 NKAASATVPKVKS
-858 TVAEGT
+858 TEAEAT

-870 NISPTASAT
+870 NISPTTSAT

-887 ATLPGIGKVMFVT
+887 ATLPGIGKVVFVT

-935 VQVVSSSSGQSSSAS
+935 AQVVSSSSGQPSSAS

-955 SNSTSGNLTSTTSS
+955 SNSTSGHLTSTTSS
-969 PSTTVPVQLVKQ
+969 PSTTVPIQLVKQ

-987 PIAQIKTSNTD
+987 PIAQIKTSNTES
-998 FAVNSN
+998 AANSS

-1026 LGLKSTSGQA
+1026 LGLKSTSGQS

-1068 SSSSSPVQSTG
+1068 SSSSSPIQSTG

-1096 ASKSSTSQPTSNVMT
+1096 ASKSSEPTSNIMT

-1224 STADSLSGL
+1224 STADSVSGL
-1233 INSTAQATLPITKE
+1233 INSTAQTTLPITKE

-1254 GSNLTALVKTE
+1254 GSNSTALVKTE

-1274 NDEQFATKTNTSAQA
+1274 NDEQFATKTNMSAQA
-1289 SSSNG
+1289 SSNG
-1294 QPCDE
+1294 QPRDE

>member
-1 MESLSM
+1 MFFFPFFLYSL
-7 ETEESVID
+7 
-15 GRVETPVDEKPVE
+15 
-28 VTPVQVCET
+28 
-37 RVQTPEM
+37 
-44 EKLLD
+44 
-49 QPVNTLD
+49 
-56 VTKLSYEVQQG
+56 
-67 YRVFVEMSGDS
+67 
-78 YKNVTWPFMEPVDAE
+78 
-93 ALGLWDYHEKI
+93 
-104 KEPMSLHQIGCKF
+104 
-117 NKYEYNSIT
+117 
-126 EVIADIRLI
+126 
-135 LENCYRYNGANHWVS
+135 
-150 KLGHKMEKILEQKL
+150 
-164 ALLNRSLRDKVSLE
+164 
-178 ATMTLKNDFVTAAVP
+178 
-193 GEGMGRRRTVPRVSY
+193 
-208 NKMINGEESSSLLT
+208 
-222 HLKIQED
+222 
-229 IEERER
+229 
-235 RRVREK
+235 
-241 EKKEANLV
+241 
-249 LLQDLAEWEEKELGA
+249 
-264 DVMKQLHSL
+264 
-273 WEIPSLASLLFLL
+273 
-286 KDCLYIPDLSI
+286 
-297 TELELSFVYAN
+297 
-308 KSSLLA
+308 
-314 RIYTA
+314 
-319 LLVTPHQRKSLF
+319 
-331 KKPPMKF
+331 
-338 KVWES
+338 
-343 KLCERMNIW
+343 
-352 YKAAEKDGQELICH
+352 
-366 QYGLD
+366 
-371 MALFDVLGD
+371 
-380 LNPLSDKSYMDLTL
+380 
-394 HQRVWI
+394 
-400 LKCLCDNSLVRDYD
+400 
-414 VREHLAYTPATDQRE
+414 
-429 LLLGYDRDNWSYVY
+429 
-443 FPIFSSTDLRVYK
+443 
-456 QCPLEFPAVTKR
+456 
-468 KKKIT
+468 
-473 PPTAPPPPLGKT
+473 
-485 KMTPARP
+485 
-492 ATPTQVKRN
+492 
-501 SRLRKL
+501 
-507 REVTPSP
+507 
-514 EPETASAAME
+514 
-524 EEDATEPKNSISEG
+524 
-538 FELVAYDIET
+538 
-548 LQRLCEQFDEPPLP
+548 
-562 PKKRGRKPKPPPPR
+562 
-576 KKCEVDLHQTLCA
+576 
-589 LFEDLEKYEVSFS
+589 
-602 KLLSKAKIKIMKES
+602 
-616 QEPEPEEEP
+616 

-667 EEHGKNSKAPETK
+667 EEHGKNSKVPETK
-680 TDHEQEKNKGV
+680 TDHEQDKNKGV
-691 SATPVIMIPQ
+691 SGTPVIMIPQ

-716 FKASAHPVN
+716 FKASTHPVN

-740 IKKQKKTTD
+740 IKKQKKATD

-782 DGRVSVGTARSGV
+782 DGRLSVGTARSGV

-818 VASSPSGNINQANSS
+818 VASSPSGNINQGNSS

-845 NKAGSATVPKVKS
+845 NKAASATVPKVKS
-858 TVAEGT
+858 TEAEGT

-955 SNSTSGNLTSTTSS
+955 SNSTSGHLTSTTSS
-969 PSTTVPVQLVKQ
+969 PSTTVPIQLVKQ

-998 FAVNSN
+998 FAANSN

-1036 KLVTTV
+1036 KLLTTV
-1042 TSNNESSSHN
+1042 TSNKESSSHN

-1254 GSNLTALVKTE
+1254 GSNSTALVKTE

-1274 NDEQFATKTNTSAQA
+1274 NDEQFATKTNTSAKA

-1299 ELNRLYDYE
+1299 ELHRLYDYE
-1308 VSHAGDANQTLLGT
+1308 VSHAGDANQTLLAT

>member
-1 MESLSM
+1 MIM
-7 ETEESVID
+7 
-15 GRVETPVDEKPVE
+15 
-28 VTPVQVCET
+28 
-37 RVQTPEM
+37 
-44 EKLLD
+44 
-49 QPVNTLD
+49 
-56 VTKLSYEVQQG
+56 
-67 YRVFVEMSGDS
+67 
-78 YKNVTWPFMEPVDAE
+78 
-93 ALGLWDYHEKI
+93 
-104 KEPMSLHQIGCKF
+104 
-117 NKYEYNSIT
+117 
-126 EVIADIRLI
+126 
-135 LENCYRYNGANHWVS
+135 
-150 KLGHKMEKILEQKL
+150 
-164 ALLNRSLRDKVSLE
+164 
-178 ATMTLKNDFVTAAVP
+178 TMFFF
-193 GEGMGRRRTVPRVSY
+193 SFFF
-208 NKMINGEESSSLLT
+208 
-222 HLKIQED
+222 
-229 IEERER
+229 
-235 RRVREK
+235 
-241 EKKEANLV
+241 
-249 LLQDLAEWEEKELGA
+249 
-264 DVMKQLHSL
+264 LHSL
-273 WEIPSLASLLFLL
+273 
-286 KDCLYIPDLSI
+286 
-297 TELELSFVYAN
+297 
-308 KSSLLA
+308 
-314 RIYTA
+314 
-319 LLVTPHQRKSLF
+319 
-331 KKPPMKF
+331 
-338 KVWES
+338 
-343 KLCERMNIW
+343 
-352 YKAAEKDGQELICH
+352 
-366 QYGLD
+366 
-371 MALFDVLGD
+371 
-380 LNPLSDKSYMDLTL
+380 
-394 HQRVWI
+394 
-400 LKCLCDNSLVRDYD
+400 
-414 VREHLAYTPATDQRE
+414 
-429 LLLGYDRDNWSYVY
+429 
-443 FPIFSSTDLRVYK
+443 
-456 QCPLEFPAVTKR
+456 
-468 KKKIT
+468 
-473 PPTAPPPPLGKT
+473 
-485 KMTPARP
+485 
-492 ATPTQVKRN
+492 
-501 SRLRKL
+501 
-507 REVTPSP
+507 
-514 EPETASAAME
+514 
-524 EEDATEPKNSISEG
+524 
-538 FELVAYDIET
+538 
-548 LQRLCEQFDEPPLP
+548 
-562 PKKRGRKPKPPPPR
+562 
-576 KKCEVDLHQTLCA
+576 
-589 LFEDLEKYEVSFS
+589 
-602 KLLSKAKIKIMKES
+602 
-616 QEPEPEEEP
+616 

-680 TDHEQEKNKGV
+680 TDHEQDKGV

-701 KRKAELENSSNERKQ
+701 KRKAELENPSNERKQ
-716 FKASAHPVN
+716 LKASTHPVN

-740 IKKQKKTTD
+740 IKKQKKATD
-749 VKSTSTGVSQAK
+749 VKSTPTGVSQAK

-782 DGRVSVGTARSGV
+782 DGRLSVGTARSGV

-818 VASSPSGNINQANSS
+818 VASSPSANINQANSS
-833 TFRIHPKLPVIL
+833 TFRIHPKHPVIL
-845 NKAGSATVPKVKS
+845 NKAASATVPKVKS
-858 TVAEGT
+858 TEAEAT

-870 NISPTASAT
+870 NISPTTSAT

-887 ATLPGIGKVMFVT
+887 ATLPGIGKVVFVT

-950 AVART
+950 AVARS
-955 SNSTSGNLTSTTSS
+955 SNSTSGHLTSTTSS

-981 MPASCQ
+981 TPASCQ

-998 FAVNSN
+998 FAANSN
-1004 SSSSSLPAST
+1004 SSSSSLSAST

-1059 LVQTGAVQP
+1059 LAQTGAVQP

-1079 PQTPSSKV
+1079 SQTPSSKV

-1096 ASKSSTSQPTSNVMT
+1096 ASKSSTSQPTSKVMT
-1111 TSASPVNPAVIL
+1111 TNASPVNPAVIL

-1224 STADSLSGL
+1224 STADSVSGL
-1233 INSTAQATLPITKE
+1233 INSTAQTTLPITKE

-1254 GSNLTALVKTE
+1254 GSNSTALVKTE

-1308 VSHAGDANQTLLGT
+1308 VSHAGDANQTLPDT